1 MARPLTAAPC
11 LPLPLLA
18 TLFRLANPAP
28 DEPSMP
34 SVIPEDSVGLVTPEL
49 LHFSEPLALACG
61 RTLPAYDLM
70 VETYGELNASRSN
83 AVLICHAL
91 SGHHHAAGYHSL
103 DDRKPGW
110 WDSCIGPGKPI
121 DTRKFFVVA
130 LNNLGGCN
138 GSTGPSSP
146 NPETGRA
153 YGADFPVLTVEDWV
167 NSQARLADRLGI
179 GQWAAVIGGSLG
191 GMQALQ
197 WTISYPER
205 IRHCLAIA
213 SASKLSAENI
223 AFNEVARQAILSDPD
238 FHAGHF
244 QEKGVIPKRGLMLA
258 RMVGHITYLSDE
270 AMGAKF
276 GRELKTDQLNYDF
289 HSVEFQVESYLR
301 YQGEEFSGRFDANTY
316 LLMTKALDYF
326 DPAHAHGGDLAK
338 TLAGVQARFL
348 IVSFTTDWRFSP
360 ARSKEI
366 VNALM
371 AARKDVSYLEVDAP
385 QGHDAFLIPI
395 PRYLQAFSHY
405 MTRIEV

>member
-1 MARPLTAAPC
+1 
-11 LPLPLLA
+11 
-18 TLFRLANPAP
+18 
-28 DEPSMP
+28 MP

-213 SASKLSAENI
+213 SAPKLSAENI

-270 AMGAKF
+270 AMGEKF

-338 TLAGVQARFL
+338 TLAAVQARFL